1 MKINETYTRSVS
13 SCWLQTV
20 ASALTKRVGAGNAL
34 AVLNVPLF
42 LIVQPRKRRKLST
55 TLV

>member
-1 MKINETYTRSVS
+1 MSKYLLNRAQGLSLPVGS
-13 SCWLQTV
+13 V
-20 ASALTKRVGAGNAL
+20 ASALTERVGAGNAL
-34 AVLNVPLF
+34 AVLNVPLL